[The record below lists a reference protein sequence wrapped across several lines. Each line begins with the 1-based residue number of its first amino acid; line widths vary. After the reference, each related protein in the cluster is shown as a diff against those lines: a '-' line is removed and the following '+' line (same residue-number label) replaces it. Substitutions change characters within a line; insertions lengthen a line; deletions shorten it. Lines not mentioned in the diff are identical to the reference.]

1 MIDRQCFGRSVR
13 FWGATV
19 LALAAAA
26 LLVVGAFGDDV
37 QRARRD
43 CVDRGGHVVI
53 ESDPYRIGQAC
64 LLPGGS
70 QVPL

>member
-1 MIDRQCFGRSVR
+1 MERALFGKSVR
-13 FWGATV
+13 FWGATA
-19 LALAAAA
+19 LALLAAAM
-26 LLVVGAFGDDV
+26 LLVGAFGDDV
-37 QRARRD
+37 QRARRA
-43 CVDRGGHVVI
+43 CLDRGGQVVI

>member
-1 MIDRQCFGRSVR
+1 MERALFGKSVR
-13 FWGATV
+13 FWGATA
-19 LALAAAA
+19 LALVAAA

-37 QRARRD
+37 QRARRA
-43 CVDRGGHVVI
+43 CLGRGGEVVI
-53 ESDPYRIGQAC
+53 ASDPYSIGQSC

>member
-1 MIDRQCFGRSVR
+1 VDRTFFGMSVR
-13 FWGATV
+13 FWAATV
-19 LALAAAA
+19 LALGAAV
-26 LLVVGAFGDDV
+26 LLVVGAVGDDV
-37 QRARRD
+37 QRARRA
-43 CVDRGGHVVI
+43 CLDRGGEVVI

>member
-1 MIDRQCFGRSVR
+1 MDRALFGRSVR

-19 LALAAAA
+19 LALAAAG

-37 QRARRD
+37 ERARRT
-43 CVDRGGHVVI
+43 CLDRGGQVVI
-53 ESDPYRIGQAC
+53 ASDPYSIGQSC
-64 LLPGGS
+64 VLPGGS

>member
-1 MIDRQCFGRSVR
+1 MDRALFGRSVR

-26 LLVVGAFGDDV
+26 ALVVGAFGDDV
-37 QRARRD
+37 ERARRA
-43 CVDRGGHVVI
+43 CLERGGQVVI
-53 ESDPYRIGQAC
+53 VSDPYSIGQRC
-64 LLPGGS
+64 VLPGGS